1 MGRSEHRGKDDVI
14 GYEAR
19 RFILSLHNQTAPYR
33 LAARINVNDRIVS
46 DMQLAADRW
55 HHVAMTAEPAAGQWH
70 VRLFAGGKQ
79 VGEGHTKNFPADS
92 VIVPSLI
99 LGAEIFYFH
108 DAYYRGLIGRT
119 LVFDRALTADEIAEL
134 AK

>member
-1 MGRSEHRGKDDVI
+1 
-14 GYEAR
+14 
-19 RFILSLHNQTAPYR
+19 
-33 LAARINVNDRIVS
+33 
-46 DMQLAADRW
+46 
-55 HHVAMTAEPAAGQWH
+55 MTAEPRDGQWF
-70 VRLFAGGKQ
+70 VRLYLNGQ
-79 VGEGHTKNFPADS
+79 PVGEGQTKKFPADS

-119 LVFDRALTADEIAEL
+119 LVLHRVAGADDIATL

>member
-1 MGRSEHRGKDDVI
+1 
-14 GYEAR
+14 
-19 RFILSLHNQTAPYR
+19 
-33 LAARINVNDRIVS
+33 
-46 DMQLAADRW
+46 
-55 HHVAMTAEPAAGQWH
+55 
-70 VRLFAGGKQ
+70 VRLFLDGKP
-79 VGEGHTKNFPADS
+79 VGEGQTKKFPSDS

-119 LVFDRALTADEIAEL
+119 LVLHRVVPLDEIATF

>member
-1 MGRSEHRGKDDVI
+1 MRLYLDGK
-14 GYEAR
+14 
-19 RFILSLHNQTAPYR
+19 P
-33 LAARINVNDRIVS
+33 
-46 DMQLAADRW
+46 
-55 HHVAMTAEPAAGQWH
+55 
-70 VRLFAGGKQ
+70 
-79 VGEGHTKNFPADS
+79 VGEGQTKKFPADS

-119 LVFDRALTADEIAEL
+119 LVLHRVLTTEEIGAL